1 MLAFISNLLLLPQLL
16 VVCVP
21 VPEKYCQFPGSQ
33 PIRTYVVHN
42 LPAVLNAWL
51 RSSCR
56 PLPQRAVPYSE
67 WESKSIEPEVPGYR
81 ALYYMYYSSVYT
93 PWWVNID
100 ILCPS
105 MLNGLIPAPAP
116 VPVPVLVPVLA
127 LMLGL
132 GTCTAS
138 TCIHLA
144 RQTRQVRLAAPLLLP
159 SPKQVSHHQIPSS
172 FLCRS
177 LTLTFLKFII
187 NDQDFSGKSST
198 SRHSFTPTSCA
209 RWVFIVS

>member
-21 VPEKYCQFPGSQ
+21 APEKYCQFPA
-33 PIRTYVVHN
+33 HN
-42 LPAVLNAWL
+42 QSVCIAQFAWCPQCVASLFMSSRAATSCAV
-51 RSSCR
+51 
-56 PLPQRAVPYSE
+56 Q
-67 WESKSIEPEVPGYR
+67 WESKSIEPDQAPGYR

-93 PWWVNID
+93 SWWVNID

-105 MLNGLIPAPAP
+105 MLHGLIP

-144 RQTRQVRLAAPLLLP
+144 RPVRFA
-159 SPKQVSHHQIPSS
+159 
-172 FLCRS
+172 
-177 LTLTFLKFII
+177 
-187 NDQDFSGKSST
+187 
-198 SRHSFTPTSCA
+198 
-209 RWVFIVS
+209 